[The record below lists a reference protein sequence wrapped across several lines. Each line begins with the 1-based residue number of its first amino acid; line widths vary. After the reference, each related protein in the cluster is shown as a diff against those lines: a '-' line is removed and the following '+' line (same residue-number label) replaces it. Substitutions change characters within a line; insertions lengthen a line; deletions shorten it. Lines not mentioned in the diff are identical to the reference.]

1 MSSSFRGVIQLHLL
15 FPSLSVLYLT
25 FALTQGDLT
34 PGNSIWLAGYKVIFL
49 VAAVKSVT
57 MYLNLELNVLFERT
71 RQLQCSAL
79 STTSKGEVFALYR
92 EESLSNPN
100 RTEVRCGERG
110 FGRGARML
118 PNPYDPHDPAPVFW
132 CTFTAFLVLYN
143 TAHLVLTPLEYAT
156 PLFFGTPAYVLYWG
170 AVRTTQ
176 TMLT

>member
-15 FPSLSVLYLT
+15 FLSLSILYLT

-34 PGNSIWLAGYKVIFL
+34 PGNSIWLAGYKVVFL
-49 VAAVKSVT
+49 VAAVKSAT
-57 MYLNLELNVLFERT
+57 TYLSLELNTLFERT
-71 RQLQCSAL
+71 RQLQCPAL
-79 STTSKGEVFALYR
+79 STTSKGEMFALYR
-92 EESLSNPN
+92 EESVTNPRN
-100 RTEVRCGERG
+100 CTEVRCSERG
-110 FGRGARML
+110 FGL

-132 CTFTAFLVLYN
+132 CTFTAFLILYN

-176 TMLT
+176 MMLT